1 MIAEQRPFV
10 TYDAFGVGDVARLGD
25 LDRTESVAMLYAVRG
40 GDIVSLGHGC
50 EVAPWTPAQLEEM
63 VAFARRH
70 LEASATGVA
79 AYAGGRLA
87 GVGIL
92 GHAPV
97 RGDAREL
104 QLALLHVSREARRRG
119 MAGRLFTEL
128 CEVALSR
135 GARRLYISATPSDS
149 ALGFYLSRG
158 ARLADPVDRELYA
171 MEPEDVH
178 LVVDL

>member
-1 MIAEQRPFV
+1 
-10 TYDAFGVGDVARLGD
+10 
-25 LDRTESVAMLYAVRG
+25 MLYAVRG

-50 EVAPWTPAQLEEM
+50 EVSPWTPAQLNEM

-70 LEASATGVA
+70 LEAGATGVA

-104 QLALLHVSREARRRG
+104 QLALLHVSREVRRRG
-119 MAGRLFTEL
+119 IAGRLFTEL
-128 CEVALSR
+128 CEVALLR
-135 GARRLYISATPSDS
+135 GARRLYISATPSQS

-158 ARLADPVDRELYA
+158 AGWRTRWTGNSTRSNQRMCIWSWTSDGRPFRPPVRRRRFKQTHSAADTGGASRL
-171 MEPEDVH
+171 
-178 LVVDL
+178 